1 MTIPVNQL
9 ADIQREGEQYQR
21 MNTSMRPSKPLL
33 RILPVLG
40 LLLAIAGVIMACG
53 AASDNSG
60 SVTTGGS
67 SSTSAAQHFK
77 VGQQVK
83 VGSTWVVTLNSAKTH
98 GATDYDQPKSG
109 DTYLVVDV
117 SLKNVSSQEQD
128 LSSLA
133 QFTLKDATGQS
144 YTETI
149 TTFANA
155 APDGKVEAGSL
166 SRGQMV
172 YEVPT
177 AQKTFTFAFEADI
190 VSGGETIWDISI

>member
-1 MTIPVNQL
+1 
-9 ADIQREGEQYQR
+9 
-21 MNTSMRPSKPLL
+21 MNISAQSAKTPL
-33 RILPVLG
+33 RILPLLG

-53 AASDNSG
+53 ASSDNSG
-60 SVTTGGS
+60 SATTGGGS
-67 SSTSAAQHFK
+67 SSSSSSQHFK

-83 VGSTWVVTLNSAKTH
+83 VGTTWVVTVNSAKTH
-98 GATDYDQPKSG
+98 GATDMDQLKSG

-117 SLKNVSSQEQD
+117 SLKNISSQEQN

-149 TTFANA
+149 TTFANQP
-155 APDGKVEAGSL
+155 PDGKVEAGSM
-166 SRGQMV
+166 SHGQMV

-177 AQKTFTFAFEADI
+177 AQKSYTLAFQSDI

>member
-1 MTIPVNQL
+1 MLP
-9 ADIQREGEQYQR
+9 A
-21 MNTSMRPSKPLL
+21 RPSL
-33 RILPVLG
+33 RILPILG

-53 AASDNSG
+53 ASSDNSG

-67 SSTSAAQHFK
+67 SSSSSSQHFK

-83 VGSTWVVTLNSAKTH
+83 VGSTWVVTVNSAQTH
-98 GATDYDQPKSG
+98 GATDMDQLKSG

-149 TTFANA
+149 TTFANQP
-155 APDGKVEAGSL
+155 PDGKVEAGSI

-177 AQKTFTFAFEADI
+177 TQKSFTLAFEADI

>member
-1 MTIPVNQL
+1 
-9 ADIQREGEQYQR
+9 
-21 MNTSMRPSKPLL
+21 MNTSIRSAKSSL
-33 RILPVLG
+33 RILPLLG

-53 AASDNSG
+53 GTSDNSG
-60 SVTTGGS
+60 SVTTGGGS
-67 SSTSAAQHFK
+67 SSTSSAQHFT

-83 VGSTWVVTLNSAKTH
+83 VGSTWVVTVNSAKTH
-98 GATDYDQPKSG
+98 GATDIDQPKSG
-109 DTYLVVDV
+109 NTYLVVDV
-117 SLKNVSSQEQD
+117 SLKNVSSQEQT

-144 YTETI
+144 YDETI

-155 APDGKVEAGSL
+155 APDGKVEAGSV

-177 AQKTFTFAFEADI
+177 AQKSFTFAFEADI
-190 VSGGETIWDISI
+190 VSGGQTIWDISI